1 MRGDAVEPG
10 SSLPT
15 VPGSAQLPSG
25 CLTAPAGSVWD
36 ALRASL
42 AGREDTFLSADW
54 AGAREPG
61 GTWSRLWREVRG
73 IHTGVLAVGCAV
85 RPYGA
90 RGRGWDDGLR
100 TR

>member
-36 ALRASL
+36 ALRAYL
-42 AGREDTFLSADW
+42 RAGKTRSCQQT
-54 AGAREPG
+54 
-61 GTWSRLWREVRG
+61 
-73 IHTGVLAVGCAV
+73 
-85 RPYGA
+85 
-90 RGRGWDDGLR
+90 GRGPGSLGGR
-100 TR
+100 GAACGGR